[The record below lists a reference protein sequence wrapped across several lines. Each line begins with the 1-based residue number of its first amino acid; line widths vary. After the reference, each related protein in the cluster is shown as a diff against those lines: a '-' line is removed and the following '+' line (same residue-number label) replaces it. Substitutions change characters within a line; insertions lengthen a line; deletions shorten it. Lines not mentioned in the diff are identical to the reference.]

1 MNRKCYSFVFGRIL
15 FAMIMCCP
23 AALAAPPSTAPTVRV
38 AVIGG
43 MNETGFWQAIA
54 ERFEKSSGI
63 HVQTMATGPKDG
75 ISKVFKQGGIDLI
88 TMHASDTIINLCA
101 DGWAMD

>member
-1 MNRKCYSFVFGRIL
+1 
-15 FAMIMCCP
+15 MIR
-23 AALAAPPSTAPTVRV
+23 AAVLIGVIAVCASTTGAGPTTAPTVRV

-54 ERFEKSSGI
+54 ERFEKQSGI
-63 HVQTMATGPKDG
+63 HVESLATGPKEG

-88 TMHASDTIINLCA
+88 TMHASDTIINLVA
-101 DGWAMD
+101 DGWALD